1 MKFENTEVMNFEG
14 ALRGMRN
21 PLNSWAK
28 SDSSCGI
35 VCEHED
41 DYLASEVAYVWA
53 DYALKDAEF
62 ENEDA
67 YDEEHER
74 LTDKYLE
81 WLYKN
86 GIRYMNCDHHYYANY
101 IGPNDMS
108 LAKRL
113 IAGGTEHRK
122 FLRQIMISVDITAPL
137 YW

>member
-28 SDSSCGI
+28 SDSFFGI
-35 VCEHED
+35 CCEHEGYYNVD
-41 DYLASEVAYVWA
+41 DVAYAWVEA
-53 DYALKDAEF
+53 EIKDLVESDRDID
-62 ENEDA
+62 EIRDEL
-67 YDEEHER
+67 YD
-74 LTDKYLE
+74 KKVE
-81 WLYKN
+81 WLCEN
-86 GIRYMNCDHHYYANY
+86 GLRSMNYDHHYIANF
-101 IGPNDMS
+101 IGPNDMD

-122 FLRQIMISVDITAPL
+122 FLRQIMVSVDITAPL

>member
-28 SDSSCGI
+28 SDSFFGI
-35 VCEHED
+35 ACDHEGYYD
-41 DYLASEVAYVWA
+41 VDEVAYAWVEA
-53 DYALKDAEF
+53 ETKDLVESDRDID
-62 ENEDA
+62 EIRDEL
-67 YDEEHER
+67 YD
-74 LTDKYLE
+74 KKAE

-86 GIRYMNCDHHYYANY
+86 GLHSMNYDHHYTANF

-122 FLRQIMISVDITAPL
+122 FLRQIMVSVDITAPL